1 MGNYQTL
8 SPFLIYLFG
17 NLRLDN
23 CYQTGHTICR
33 YLFGNYVRFD
43 MGIIK
48 DLLKEEL
55 DNSLRLRI
63 DYKEELRKRPGGSI
77 VVKEIKGRNYYYLA
91 YRDAKKVKFIYKG
104 KKISKADIRNL
115 KESKNLR
122 VKYKKLIQKLDK
134 RIKYLKKALHGKE
147 D

>member
-1 MGNYQTL
+1 M
-8 SPFLIYLFG
+8 
-17 NLRLDN
+17 
-23 CYQTGHTICR
+23 
-33 YLFGNYVRFD
+33 RFD

-104 KKISKADIRNL
+104 KKISKDDIRNL

>member
-1 MGNYQTL
+1 
-8 SPFLIYLFG
+8 
-17 NLRLDN
+17 
-23 CYQTGHTICR
+23 
-33 YLFGNYVRFD
+33 

-55 DNSLRLRI
+55 DNSLRLKI
-63 DYKEELRKRPGGSI
+63 DYREELKKHPGGSMI
-77 VVKEIKGRNYYYLA
+77 VKEIKGRNYYYLA

-104 KKISKADIRNL
+104 KKISRDDIEKL

-122 VKYKKLIQKLDK
+122 VKYKQLIQKLDK
-134 RIKYLKKALHGKE
+134 RVKYLRKALRGKE